1 MVTRTWGEFVFA
13 PPPTRRG
20 DVIVPDGEEGHH
32 LFRVRRVSP
41 GDDVF
46 ATDGEGMVFRCTVT
60 VERTLRIV
68 ESIPELGEPAH
79 PIFLCLAALRPDA
92 LRDAVDAAT
101 QLGAGRIILFA
112 AERSETGFSAERLER
127 LRRVTVSAVKQ
138 CGRARLPELL
148 WTANLNDALGCLPE
162 ECVIF
167 VAHPSEERTKSRSES
182 LAGPQALVI
191 GPEGGLADG
200 EVETVLRAGGFP
212 VTLGNRRLR
221 SPTAVAAGLAFLL
234 TRLGEC
240 G

>member
-13 PPPTRRG
+13 PPAGRRG
-20 DVIVPDGEEGHH
+20 DVIVPDRDEAHH

-41 GDDVF
+41 GDEIF
-46 ATDGEGMVFRCTVT
+46 ATDGQGTVFRCAVT
-60 VERTLRIV
+60 SERTLRIV
-68 ESIPELGEPAH
+68 ESIREFGEPAQ
-79 PIFLCLAALRPDA
+79 PLLLCLAALRPDA

-101 QLGAGRIILFA
+101 QLGASRIILFA
-112 AERSETGFSAERLER
+112 AARSEAHLTAECLER

-148 WTANLNDALGCLPE
+148 WTASLKEALRQLPA
-162 ECVIF
+162 ECVVF
-167 VAHPSEERTKSRSES
+167 LAHPSEERKQPSG
-182 LAGPQALVI
+182 APAGGPQALII
-191 GPEGGLADG
+191 GPEGGLADE
-200 EVETVLRAGGFP
+200 EVEAALQAGGVP

-234 TRLGEC
+234 TRIGEC